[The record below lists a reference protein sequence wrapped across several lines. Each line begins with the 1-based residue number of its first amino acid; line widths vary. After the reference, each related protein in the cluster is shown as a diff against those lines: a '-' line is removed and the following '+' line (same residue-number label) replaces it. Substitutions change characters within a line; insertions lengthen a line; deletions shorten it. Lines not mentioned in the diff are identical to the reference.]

1 VAVLKLQRFSL
12 DIGIRC
18 KIFIQLTPLSIL
30 IFIIVFFSSTERNC
44 TIFEKTFK
52 TSIHFVGY
60 RSNHIFACSQA
71 DTFDLANLNL
81 FFEQIFLVEEENEA
95 CVLEPVIFENRFEQS
110 KTLLHPIGSFVL
122 GQNLQK
128 NIIIFQQ
135 MFLLD

>member
-1 VAVLKLQRFSL
+1 MAVLKLQRYSL

-18 KIFIQLTPLSIL
+18 KIFLQLTPLSIL
-30 IFIIVFFSSTERNC
+30 IFINVFFFLNGTKLYHIRN
-44 TIFEKTFK
+44 TFQ

-60 RSNHIFACSQA
+60 RSKHIFSYSQA
-71 DTFDLANLNL
+71 DTFDLANLNF

-95 CVLEPVIFENRFEQS
+95 CVLEPVIFENRFEQP
-110 KTLLHPIGSFVL
+110 KTLLHPICSFVL

-135 MFLLD
+135 RFLLT